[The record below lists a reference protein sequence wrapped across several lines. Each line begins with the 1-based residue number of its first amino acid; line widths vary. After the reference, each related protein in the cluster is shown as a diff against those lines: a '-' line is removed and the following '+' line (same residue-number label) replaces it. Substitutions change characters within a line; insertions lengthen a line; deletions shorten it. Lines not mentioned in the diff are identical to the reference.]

1 MKKLKPISTIRPLGY
16 SLCIFFNG
24 KLLFIYLQVD
34 NVKDPSWQA
43 QITGTK
49 KWTLEPPS
57 ECYFECKSRFEV
69 TVEPGEISKSL
80 GVIMDNLTVRNT

>member
-1 MKKLKPISTIRPLGY
+1 M
-16 SLCIFFNG
+16 
-24 KLLFIYLQVD
+24 FIYLQVD

-57 ECYFECKSRFEV
+57 ECYFECKPRFEV

-80 GVIMDNLTVRNT
+80 AFDIDYLKI